1 MDTDPKLTRKDAVRR
16 AEHLAEEHL
25 PSWLRAANPE
35 GRLPVLYALITAI
48 ALQLAIPVRY
58 TLAPRWPLITME
70 VLLLVVLVILNP
82 GRLTRSTQLGRYTSW
97 ALLAAIT
104 IDKHG
109 LGGAAELPDRDRPC
123 EQQRRGAAGQR
134 RGDLH
139 HQHHRV
145 RHLVLGAGQRR
156 SVHPAYPQ
164 APVPGLHVP
173 TDGQSRTRAP
183 KLGAQLPR
191 LSLRQRNQRD
201 GFLAHRHHAAGTL
214 DEDNDDPAGH
224 GGRLDRPTGDRP
236 RGQRPPLTSPRYG

>member
-35 GRLPVLYALITAI
+35 GRLPLLCALITAI

-70 VLLLVVLVILNP
+70 VLLLVVLVILNR

-109 LGGAAELPDRDRPC
+109 LGGAAELPDRGRPG
-123 EQQRRGAAGQR
+123 EQQRRGAAGQP

-183 KLGAQLPR
+183 NWAP
-191 LSLRQRNQRD
+191 N
-201 GFLAHRHHAAGTL
+201 FLDYLYVSVTNVMAFSPTDTMPLARSAKMMMTL
-214 DEDNDDPAGH
+214 QAMVAVSTVLLVIARAVNVF
-224 GGRLDRPTGDRP
+224 R
-236 RGQRPPLTSPRYG
+236 